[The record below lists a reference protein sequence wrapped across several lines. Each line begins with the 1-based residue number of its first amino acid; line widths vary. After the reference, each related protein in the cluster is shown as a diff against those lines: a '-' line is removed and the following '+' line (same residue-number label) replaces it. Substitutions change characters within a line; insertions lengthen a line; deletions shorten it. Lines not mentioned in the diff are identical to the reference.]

1 MTEPRWPCP
10 VCLGVKMEKAT
21 VATRDGDG
29 AGDGAGELTLDHC
42 PRCGGMWFEL
52 GEVQRLRSEP
62 PESLWGQVPTRTER
76 HRAQCHACRAF
87 LDRDESECGACGA
100 RARLNC
106 PACDTTMLRA
116 RRSELTL
123 DVCKQCKGVWFD
135 HHELEAIWKLKR
147 DQLVAKHRRR
157 GKLAHAADAE
167 AGALLF
173 ESVLWAP
180 ELLAAPGYAAA
191 AAAEA
196 APAVGEAVSEAASS
210 VFETIVEIVAGVLG

>member
-1 MTEPRWPCP
+1 MSEPRWPCP

-21 VATRDGDG
+21 VATRSDD
-29 AGDGAGELTLDHC
+29 DAGELTLDHC

-62 PESLWGQVPTRTER
+62 PASLWTHVPARAER

-87 LDRDESECGACGA
+87 LDRDEPKCGACGA

-106 PACDTTMLRA
+106 PACDTRMLWA

-135 HHELEAIWKLKR
+135 HHELEAIWELKR
-147 DQLVAKHRRR
+147 DQLIAQHGRR
-157 GKLAHAADAE
+157 GGKLSRSTEGEGA
-167 AGALLF
+167 ALLF
-173 ESVLWAP
+173 EGVLWAP
-180 ELLAAPGYAAA
+180 ELLAAPAYAAS

-196 APAVGEAVSEAASS
+196 APVVGEAVGEAASG
-210 VFETIVEIVAGVLG
+210 VFETIVEIVVGVLG